1 MQSFDIAEYL
11 DMYPRYLLMEVGN
24 TQSPAYKP
32 ALLSFHYSLHTGIFH
47 SCPWS
52 PTFMADFFLA
62 TRFLCNAHQQ
72 NHPRFIATAH
82 PRHPWL
88 LACCRMGACEGIVC
102 GLLLAECANDSVMG
116 LKKGGW
122 AAFGVAIAGVW
133 ERDGGVGIWVG
144 VG

>member
-1 MQSFDIAEYL
+1 
-11 DMYPRYLLMEVGN
+11 
-24 TQSPAYKP
+24 
-32 ALLSFHYSLHTGIFH
+32 
-47 SCPWS
+47 
-52 PTFMADFFLA
+52 MADFFLA

-122 AAFGVAIAGVW
+122 AAFGVAIAGVGTGW
-133 ERDGGVGIWVG
+133 GSWDMGWGGVRRR
-144 VG
+144 